1 MYKKNEYKLS
11 KLIHIVFE
19 INLIIKSSFILII
32 IITNVIKNV
41 YTLTYLVI
49 VIV

>member
-19 INLIIKSSFILII
+19 IKLIKSSFILII